1 MSKFYESRVFKLQIW
16 YLYIHKYSTY
26 LFLCLGGNTLREQC
40 KECKRLYYIRST
52 INPSYDTSDLPAR
65 GFSIALQ
72 PAVGPMYCRSDTDFI
87 EKKFV
92 YPTQLFCRSDAQLQQ
107 VRSDAQLQLVGSTI
121 LIGRMHNF
129 DRSDAQLWQ
138 VGCTAFLSWLH
149 SILQVGFTINVL
161 T

>member
-121 LIGRMHNF
+121 LRHSFLKLVALNSVGRIHNKCLNLTYPHI
-129 DRSDAQLWQ
+129 SAI
-138 VGCTAFLSWLH
+138 TLS
-149 SILQVGFTINVL
+149 F
-161 T
+161 